1 MIDCKAQFPILRREV
16 NGKPLVYLDS
26 AATAQKPLPVIQILD
41 TMHRGCN
48 GNVHRAVHYLA
59 QETTVLYEEA
69 RRKIARLIG
78 ARDECEII
86 FTSGAT
92 ASLNLAAHSLSEMLL
107 TKGDNVVI
115 SEMEHHSNIVP
126 WQMECKKRGAE
137 LRVIPFDD
145 KGALLFDEKIIDER
159 TKVVAITQA
168 SNVLGTMPLLDPI
181 IAAAKAVGAV
191 SVVDGCQGVVHGG
204 VDVGKMEC
212 DLYAFS
218 GHKLYGPTGIGVLYG
233 RQELLDRM
241 EPWQG
246 GGDMIASVSLTKG
259 STWAELPLKFEA
271 GTQNFIGAIGL
282 GAAVD
287 FLGQFSPSDII
298 DHETKLLNIFTNKLL
313 SEIKDV
319 TIYGTTEGKSPICS
333 FNIRGCDPMDLAM
346 IADKMGVAL
355 RSGQMCAEPI
365 MEHFGIRTICR
376 ASMAIYNNSEDCDLG
391 VAALVRA
398 SRMLR
403 GY

>member
-1 MIDCKAQFPILRREV
+1 MIDCRPQFPILSREV

-41 TMHRGCN
+41 TMHRECN
-48 GNVHRAVHYLA
+48 GNVHRAMHYLA
-59 QETTVLYEEA
+59 QETTVRYEEA

-92 ASLNLAAHSLSEMLL
+92 ASLNLAAHSLGEMLL

-145 KGALLFDEKIIDER
+145 KGALLFDERIIDER

-181 IAAAKAVGAV
+181 IAAAKAAGAV

-204 VDVGKMEC
+204 VDVVKMGC

-233 RQELLDRM
+233 RQELLERM

-298 DHETKLLNIFTNKLL
+298 DHETTLLNIFTDKLL
-313 SEIKDV
+313 SEIEDV
-319 TIYGTTEGKSPICS
+319 TIYGTTKDKSPICS
-333 FNIRGCDPMDLAM
+333 FNIQGCDPMDLAM

-365 MEHFGIRTICR
+365 MEHFGIRTVCR
-376 ASMAIYNNSEDCDLG
+376 ASMAIYNNEDDCTHG